1 MTVRAKAA
9 FFLILMLMT
18 AAGSF
23 SMQVFLPALPA
34 IQHSFGVS
42 QSFVQLTLSL
52 SMVSIA
58 VSTLFYGPLADRYGR
73 KPVLVAGML
82 LFLAGSL
89 LSTFAPSVTL
99 LIVGRVA
106 QAAGAAAGMVLSRT
120 IIRDVYGAE
129 DAPKAINYLTIAMV
143 IAPMVAP
150 VIGGFLTEGFG
161 WRANFAATA
170 ALALLVGALVVGLLH
185 ETLSSAERARFR
197 EGSIARSALG
207 GLRQVARS
215 RRFWGYTLISSFS
228 MAIFFAFVAGAPY
241 LMSGLL
247 QRPPSEYGL
256 WFLGIPGMFAGGS
269 FAATRLLNTLGLDR
283 SIVLGGIMG
292 AFALAVAAGLY
303 GLFGPAVP
311 SGLRHRLLSGDDHP
325 QRCRRRD
332 QRESRRFRRGLRPG
346 RLRPDDGQRGCGA
359 AVGRRH
365 GRQRL
370 AARRHHGGV
379 LRPGPDPVAADPQ
392 PACGQ
397 GAGRRVTGR
406 RRLAPAPTFPRPGGR
421 RSG

>member
-161 WRANFAATA
+161 WRANFATTA
-170 ALALLVGALVVGLLH
+170 ALALLVSALVVGLLH

-241 LMSGLL
+241 LMNGLL

-256 WFLGIPGMFAGGS
+256 WFLGVPGFFAAGS

-283 SIVLGGIMG
+283 SIMLGGIMG
-292 AFALAVAAGLY
+292 AFTLAVTTGLY
-303 GLFGPAVP
+303 GLFGLSPALLFVP
-311 SGLRHRLLSGDDHP
+311 AYAIAFFQGLIIPNGVAGAINASPGAFGAASGLVAFVQMTVSAAAAQLSG
-325 QRCRRRD
+325 
-332 QRESRRFRRGLRPG
+332 
-346 RLRPDDGQRGCGA
+346 
-359 AVGRRH
+359 V
-365 GRQRL
+365 
-370 AARRHHGGV
+370 
-379 LRPGPDPVAADPQ
+379 
-392 PACGQ
+392 
-397 GAGRRVTGR
+397 VTGDSVWPLVAIMAGCAG
-406 RRLAPAPTFPRPGGR
+406 LALLLLPLIRSQPEIPEPAAASPAD
-421 RSG
+421 SG

>member
-34 IQHSFGVS
+34 IQRSFGVS

-303 GLFGPAVP
+303 GLFGLSPALLFLPAYAIAFFQGMIIPNGVAGAINASPGAFGAASGLVGFVQMTVSAGAAQLSGAVTADSVWPLVAIMAVCSGLVLILLPLIRSQPAV
-311 SGLRHRLLSGDDHP
+311 
-325 QRCRRRD
+325 
-332 QRESRRFRRGLRPG
+332 REP
-346 RLRPDDGQRGCGA
+346 A
-359 AVGRRH
+359 AVSP
-365 GRQRL
+365 
-370 AARRHHGGV
+370 ADGG
-379 LRPGPDPVAADPQ
+379 
-392 PACGQ
+392 
-397 GAGRRVTGR
+397 
-406 RRLAPAPTFPRPGGR
+406 
-421 RSG
+421 

>member
-303 GLFGPAVP
+303 GLFGLSPALLFLPAYAIAFFQGMIIPNGVAGAINASPGAFGAASGLVGFVQMTVSAGAAQLSGAVTADSVWPLVVIMAVCSGLVLILLPLIRSQPAV
-311 SGLRHRLLSGDDHP
+311 
-325 QRCRRRD
+325 
-332 QRESRRFRRGLRPG
+332 REP
-346 RLRPDDGQRGCGA
+346 A
-359 AVGRRH
+359 AVSP
-365 GRQRL
+365 
-370 AARRHHGGV
+370 ADGG
-379 LRPGPDPVAADPQ
+379 
-392 PACGQ
+392 
-397 GAGRRVTGR
+397 
-406 RRLAPAPTFPRPGGR
+406 
-421 RSG
+421 